1 MLVYQ
6 RVFHEKFTVSTFSM
20 GSFAFMCWFI
30 HPPPTILAQAL
41 QGAKVARFAPFTAQE
56 KHPQQCFGIPR
67 PGNLLWDFNKHGDF
81 IIS

>member
-1 MLVYQ
+1 VLV
-6 RVFHEKFTVSTFSM
+6 
-20 GSFAFMCWFI
+20 
-30 HPPPTILAQAL
+30 HPPPPTTTILAQAL

-81 IIS
+81 IGFNGDIVGYNEVNMGKYRSISSGND